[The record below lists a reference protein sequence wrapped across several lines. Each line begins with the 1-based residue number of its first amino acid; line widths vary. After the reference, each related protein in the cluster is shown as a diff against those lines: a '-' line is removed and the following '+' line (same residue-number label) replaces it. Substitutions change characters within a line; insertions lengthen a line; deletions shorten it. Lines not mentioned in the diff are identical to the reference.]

1 MHTFND
7 EQGMDAH
14 EQYATFVVTFSKAT
28 CTCGYDEYFI
38 NLYVV
43 KKVVDAVG
51 NLK

>member
-38 NLYVV
+38 NLYAV